1 MHVSV
6 NLPLSSISAIYLEP
20 NPIQVY
26 SEVIPTRVSGA
37 YSQESADNISASV
50 SPFPNTSVGP
60 SKALVRNIVSEL
72 LGPSQ
77 ILRAELYFVYLR
89 ADLKILKYFKWVVG
103 MAWCR
108 IWAWCHS
115 FEYNRL
121 NTTDFSS
128 GDWKKISSAL
138 QVVFPNLFLAL
149 GPTV

>member
-77 ILRAELYFVYLR
+77 ILRAELYFTVYLR
-89 ADLKILKYFKWVVG
+89 ANLKNI
-103 MAWCR
+103 
-108 IWAWCHS
+108 
-115 FEYNRL
+115 
-121 NTTDFSS
+121 
-128 GDWKKISSAL
+128 KI
-138 QVVFPNLFLAL
+138 F
-149 GPTV
+149 